1 MTLINALTHKG
12 MILFAVWGAGC
23 WLAGI
28 VTALV
33 IIAHIGGRP

>member
-12 MILFAVWGAGC
+12 MVLLAVWGAGC

-33 IIAHIGGRP
+33 IIAHIGGR